1 MDKHKWTVQTA
12 SILVIVAL
20 FLSACTYGSLGE
32 TASSSEARTVYLG
45 GKTDGKQEESSL
57 VKTVPTDPHQQ
68 AVLQKGTPVNINN
81 PDNNYD
87 IPIIDFV
94 NDKTGFAVKQKY
106 ASSLTLISTKDGGAH
121 WNEKKLPGQL
131 VRSLDF
137 IDANTGWLLIQEGCS
152 TNGLTVCNKIRLLQT
167 KDAGTSWTTKWQAS
181 STEDNSHV
189 FYNSHRLT
197 FLDSKNGLM
206 LANGSLFITRD
217 GGSHFKPV
225 SFGIKDF
232 TPLYMSFPSSQTGY
246 VAGSVGKDAGKLVV
260 MKTTKGALNW
270 QKQLE
275 LQGENGPL
283 SSLGIQFVNESTG
296 WLLTNEE
303 GMLSGDLYRT
313 TDGGKHWKNM
323 STQRTGRPTPTDI
336 RLADADTGV
345 MSLHPGAGP
354 IEGGIQITHD
364 GGKTFTDVAP
374 NCVVAINQVQMLTA
388 KQIWAAVDDIN
399 ESGYLLYSGDG
410 GETWKEFYPVVHP
423 LPHRIEVIQ

>member
-1 MDKHKWTVQTA
+1 MNKHKWTVQTVP
-12 SILVIVAL
+12 ILVILAL
-20 FLSACTYGSLGE
+20 FLSACTYDSFRKPA
-32 TASSSEARTVYLG
+32 TSSEDWAVHLG
-45 GKTDGKQEESSL
+45 NKAPVKINSDSSYNI
-57 VKTVPTDPHQQ
+57 
-68 AVLQKGTPVNINN
+68 PV
-81 PDNNYD
+81 
-87 IPIIDFV
+87 IDFL

-106 ASSLTLISTKDGGAH
+106 AESLTLISTKDGGAH

-137 IDANTGWLLIQEGCS
+137 IDANTGWLLIQEDCS
-152 TNGLTVCNKIRLLQT
+152 AKGTIVCSKIRLLQT
-167 KDAGTSWTTKWQAS
+167 KNAGTTWTTKWQAS
-181 STEDNSHV
+181 SKEDNSHV
-189 FYNSHRLT
+189 FSNLHRLS
-197 FLDSKNGLM
+197 FQDSKNGLM

-232 TPLYMSFPSSQTGY
+232 TPLYMSFPNSQTGY

-260 MKTTKGALNW
+260 LKTANGTRNW

-275 LQGENGPL
+275 LKGENGPL
-283 SSLGIQFVNESTG
+283 SSLGIQFVNERTG

-313 TDGGKHWKNM
+313 TDGGKHWMKM

-336 RLADADTGV
+336 RLADDNTGV

-354 IEGGIQITHD
+354 IEGGIRITHD
-364 GGKTFTDVAP
+364 GGKSFTDVAP
-374 NCVVAINQVQMLTA
+374 NGVVAINQVQMLTA
-388 KQIWAAVDDIN
+388 KQIWAAGDGMN
-399 ESGYLLYSGDG
+399 ESGYLLHSNDG

-423 LPHRIEVIQ
+423 LPQRIEVFQ